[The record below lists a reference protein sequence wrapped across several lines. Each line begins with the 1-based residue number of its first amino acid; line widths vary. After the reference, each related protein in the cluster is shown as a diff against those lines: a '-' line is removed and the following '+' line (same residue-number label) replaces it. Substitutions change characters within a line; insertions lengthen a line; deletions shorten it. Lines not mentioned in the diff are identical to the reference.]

1 MPPTPRSPSSAA
13 RVVFA
18 GIVASTLII
27 TAGALTM
34 SLALGTAT
42 TAAGLPD
49 GAALV
54 AGSVAF
60 VAGIQQRNRLGQ
72 AGNRSAEDWWGE
84 NSGRV
89 LLVWGLFE
97 LTAVAGAA
105 VVFATGHLTA
115 FVALAVLGLAGLFTL
130 PPGRAP
136 G

>member
-1 MPPTPRSPSSAA
+1 
-13 RVVFA
+13 
-18 GIVASTLII
+18 
-27 TAGALTM
+27 M

-42 TAAGLPD
+42 IAAGLPD